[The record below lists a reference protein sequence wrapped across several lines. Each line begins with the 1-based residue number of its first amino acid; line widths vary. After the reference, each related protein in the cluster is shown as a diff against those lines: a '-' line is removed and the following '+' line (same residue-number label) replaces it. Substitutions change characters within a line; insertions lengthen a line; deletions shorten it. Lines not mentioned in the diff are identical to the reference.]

1 MTIKDFFSFRQN
13 RFFWANILAMA
24 VVVVGLL
31 FGVLKGLDIYTRHGE
46 AVIVPDVKGMGV
58 EEAEKMFR
66 NRGLVCIVSDSSY
79 VKTLPAGCI
88 LEYNPA
94 AGQKVKEG
102 RTIYLTINTIEV
114 PLHIVPGVTFSLFF
128 IGATL

>member
-102 RTIYLTINTIEV
+102 RTI
-114 PLHIVPGVTFSLFF
+114 
-128 IGATL
+128 

>member
-88 LEYNPA
+88 MTDRHQLRYHWVKGHAENPYNNRCDEMA
-94 AGQKVKEG
+94 VAESRKFK
-102 RTIYLTINTIEV
+102 
-114 PLHIVPGVTFSLFF
+114 
-128 IGATL
+128 A

>member
-46 AVIVPDVKGMGV
+46 AVIVPDVKDTIFPITITGV
-58 EEAEKMFR
+58 A
-66 NRGLVCIVSDSSY
+66 GLKIFPIHVFSV
-79 VKTLPAGCI
+79 
-88 LEYNPA
+88 
-94 AGQKVKEG
+94 
-102 RTIYLTINTIEV
+102 INDIRKYV
-114 PLHIVPGVTFSLFF
+114 PLILIHIFF
-128 IGATL
+128 TVLQKF

>member
-46 AVIVPDVKGMGV
+46 AVIEGYGSGGSRENVP
-58 EEAEKMFR
+58 
-66 NRGLVCIVSDSSY
+66 
-79 VKTLPAGCI
+79 
-88 LEYNPA
+88 
-94 AGQKVKEG
+94 
-102 RTIYLTINTIEV
+102 
-114 PLHIVPGVTFSLFF
+114 
-128 IGATL
+128 

>member
-58 EEAEKMFR
+58 EEARKCSVTAAWSASFR
-66 NRGLVCIVSDSSY
+66 IPVMSRLF
-79 VKTLPAGCI
+79 LPAASSNI
-88 LEYNPA
+88 IRQLD
-94 AGQKVKEG
+94 K
-102 RTIYLTINTIEV
+102 R
-114 PLHIVPGVTFSLFF
+114 
-128 IGATL
+128 

>member
-58 EEAEKMFR
+58 ESLRKCSVTAAWSASFR
-66 NRGLVCIVSDSSY
+66 IPVMSRLF
-79 VKTLPAGCI
+79 LPAASSNI
-88 LEYNPA
+88 IRQPD
-94 AGQKVKEG
+94 K
-102 RTIYLTINTIEV
+102 R
-114 PLHIVPGVTFSLFF
+114 
-128 IGATL
+128 

>member
-102 RTIYLTINTIEV
+102 RSGGQQFAAAGGSAYFGFGLQAGRDTVYS
-114 PLHIVPGVTFSLFF
+114 G
-128 IGATL
+128 

>member
-13 RFFWANILAMA
+13 RLFWANILAM
-24 VVVVGLL
+24 VIVVVGLL

-58 EEAEKMFR
+58 EEAGKIFR
-66 NRGLVCIVSDSSY
+66 NHGLVCIVSDSSY
-79 VKTLPAGCI
+79 VKALPAGCI

-102 RTIYLTINTIEV
+102 RTIYLTINKIEI
-114 PLHIVPGVTFSLFF
+114 PLHVVPDVEDNS
-128 IGATL
+128 

>member
-58 EEAEKMFR
+58 EDIWMRSATK
-66 NRGLVCIVSDSSY
+66 D
-79 VKTLPAGCI
+79 I
-88 LEYNPA
+88 L
-94 AGQKVKEG
+94 QS
-102 RTIYLTINTIEV
+102 TYLNMQIWM
-114 PLHIVPGVTFSLFF
+114 S
-128 IGATL
+128 

>member
-66 NRGLVCIVSDSSY
+66 NRGLVMSRPF
-79 VKTLPAGCI
+79 LPAASSNI
-88 LEYNPA
+88 IRQPD
-94 AGQKVKEG
+94 K
-102 RTIYLTINTIEV
+102 R
-114 PLHIVPGVTFSLFF
+114 
-128 IGATL
+128 